1 VLNLTT
7 LKSVLEIS
15 VGRGGNS
22 FLSTS
27 GAVFAWDER
36 RRIGERVTELRVRGT
51 EDEFLA
57 LTQDG
62 ANDGKVRCQQ
72 PPCRAVPS
80 STLVSEV
87 QCTARSRRPW

>member
-22 FLSTS
+22 FLAVS
-27 GAVFAWDER
+27 GADFAWDKR
-36 RRIGERVTELRVRGT
+36 RPIGQRVTELRVHLNSGT
-51 EDEFLA
+51 KDEFLT

-62 ANDGKVRCQQ
+62 ANDGKVRCRQ
-72 PPCRAVPS
+72 PRAVRSLHPIPHCEY
-80 STLVSEV
+80 SEYLL
-87 QCTARSRRPW
+87 